1 MSWVV
6 SEDERAHAGWE
17 HHPRERAQHEPRGS
31 GTAWHSS
38 LLGSPRIRDP
48 GRVRV
53 PQYGGALRLLLQVE
67 GNGLHWEQGPP
78 HPSTNPSPARRSC
91 PLQGSVGAQISPG
104 GNARELGAEQ
114 KLPILD
120 LGQEQGSPGPGHWGH
135 LQAVPGQ
142 KSPPDSEAAMISSG
156 GETETQRKPKAQ
168 S

>member
-6 SEDERAHAGWE
+6 SEDERAHVGWK

-38 LLGSPRIRDP
+38 LPGSPRIGDP

-53 PQYGGALRLLLQVE
+53 PQYGGALRLLLQVG
-67 GNGLHWEQGPP
+67 GNGPHWEQGPS

-104 GNARELGAEQ
+104 ATQGSSEQ
-114 KLPILD
+114 DKSFPSWILD
-120 LGQEQGSPGPGHWGH
+120 KGRALRGRGTGDIFRRCQGRRAP
-135 LQAVPGQ
+135 QTRR
-142 KSPPDSEAAMISSG
+142 E
-156 GETETQRKPKAQ
+156 
-168 S
+168 